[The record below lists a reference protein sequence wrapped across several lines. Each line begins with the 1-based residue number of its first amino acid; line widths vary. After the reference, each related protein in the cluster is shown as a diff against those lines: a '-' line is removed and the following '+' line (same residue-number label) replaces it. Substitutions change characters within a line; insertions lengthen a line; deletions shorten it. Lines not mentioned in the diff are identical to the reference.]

1 MLIRIVFF
9 IVLAAN
15 LQLAVASESTGK
27 ANKTEKAS
35 KNPTVLSISL
45 SEIKMYM
52 EILKAS
58 NSSNPAEQI
67 TKTIKKN
74 GLTQK
79 EAAVKMAKLN
89 KAYVW
94 WTQNS
99 SGHKSS
105 VKVPGCDGLTP
116 ETKVLLKKYGP
127 EIAKFLME
135 IAKAKHL
142 KTPVPPKKI
151 DTIE

>member
-1 MLIRIVFF
+1 MLIRIIFF

-15 LQLAVASESTGK
+15 LQFAVASEGTIK
-27 ANKTEKAS
+27 VDKTEKAS
-35 KNPTVLSISL
+35 KNLTVLSISL

-67 TKTIKKN
+67 TKVIKKN
-74 GLTQK
+74 SLTQK
-79 EAAVKMAKLN
+79 EATVKMAKLN

-99 SGHKSS
+99 SGRKSS

-116 ETKVLLKKYGP
+116 ETKVLFKKYGP
-127 EIAKFLME
+127 EITKFLME
-135 IAKAKHL
+135 TAKAKHL
-142 KTPVPPKKI
+142 KAPAPPKKS
-151 DTIE
+151 DRT